1 MKIENL
7 KFKIYLSLVVLVFIG
22 SISPQKSFAE
32 GISVGIYPP
41 IIQIQAKPPA
51 IINNPITLQNGSDQ
65 TITYG
70 IFLMPF
76 KATNERNGEPEFDKT
91 LLTEYSDFFKRVQV
105 SDDNKVI
112 TQIKLGP
119 KQTKELNLR
128 ISIPREAFPRD
139 YYFSVLFISQ
149 DESTSESSFTGARAG
164 VAANVLVT
172 LEPKVKSS
180 GYIKEFSSP
189 VFVTRGPVEFKLNLA
204 NTSPHYIWAEGN
216 ILIKNMFGQAIGN
229 VDLIPANVLS
239 RSERFLESEHSVIS
253 SSPRVYWNENF
264 LIGLYTADLTLR
276 LSDEG
281 PILKDKITFF
291 AFPLEL
297 VLGTIIALALVIGIV
312 RRVKR
317 KQSE

>member
-1 MKIENL
+1 
-7 KFKIYLSLVVLVFIG
+7 
-22 SISPQKSFAE
+22 
-32 GISVGIYPP
+32 
-41 IIQIQAKPPA
+41 
-51 IINNPITLQNGSDQ
+51 
-65 TITYG
+65 
-70 IFLMPF
+70 MPF
-76 KATNERNGEPEFDKT
+76 KAASEKNGEPEFDKT
-91 LLTEYSDFFKRVQV
+91 LLIEYSDFFKRVQV

-119 KQTKELNLR
+119 KQKKELNLR

-164 VAANVLVT
+164 VAVNVLVT

-189 VFVTRGPVEFKLNLA
+189 VFVTGGPVEFKLNLA
-204 NTSPHYIWAEGN
+204 NTSPHYISAEGN
-216 ILIKNMFGQAIGN
+216 ILIKNIFGQTIGN

-239 RSERFLESEHSVIS
+239 RSERFLG
-253 SSPRVYWNENF
+253 SPGVYWNENF
-264 LIGLYTADLTLR
+264 LIGIYTADLTLR

-281 PILKDKITFF
+281 PILKKSITFF

-297 VLGTIIALALVIGIV
+297 VFTTIVAFALVIGIV
-312 RRVKR
+312 RRVRR
-317 KQSE
+317 KETE